1 MRARPTGGTVDT
13 QRLLTVDDVISIA
26 CAEIGRDHQPD
37 HDRLAEAVAEPMR
50 RDEGRDVYPG
60 VILKAAALLLAMSRT
75 RPYPVANAKVSL
87 LATTVFLNRNGLDL
101 QAEDDELVALVAIAA
116 TGALSVLQ
124 VAAALER
131 FSLRLP
137 QPG

>member
-1 MRARPTGGTVDT
+1 MRAGPAGGTVDT
-13 QRLLTVDDVISIA
+13 QRLLTADDVISIA
-26 CAEIGRDHQPD
+26 CAEIGREHPPD
-37 HDRLAEAVAEPMR
+37 HDRLAEAVAEPTR

-60 VILKAAALLLAMSRT
+60 VILKAAAFLLAMSRT
-75 RPYPVANAKVSL
+75 RSYPVANAKVSL

-101 QAEDDELVALVAIAA
+101 QADDDELVALVAIAA

-124 VAAALER
+124 IAAALER

>member
-1 MRARPTGGTVDT
+1 MRARPAGGAVDT
-13 QRLLTVDDVISIA
+13 QRLLTVDDVVAIA
-26 CAEIGRDHQPD
+26 CAEIGREHLPD
-37 HDRLAEAVAEPMR
+37 HERLGEAVAEPMR
-50 RDEGRDVYPG
+50 RDEGRDMYPG
-60 VILKAAALLLAMSRT
+60 VMLKAAALLLAMSRT

-87 LATTVFLNRNGLDL
+87 LVTTVFLNRNGLDL
-101 QAEDDELVALVAIAA
+101 QADDDELVALVAIAA

-124 VAAALER
+124 IAAALER